1 MIQDMEQHEGFEQR
15 LTQVQAIIDSIEG
28 GQMPLEEA
36 VRQYEAG
43 IQSLN
48 QLEKELTEMKRH
60 ITILQQGEE
69 ISAEEKE

>member
-1 MIQDMEQHEGFEQR
+1 MEQHEGFEQR
-15 LTQVQAIIDSIEG
+15 LTQVKAIIDSIEG

-69 ISAEEKE
+69 IPAEEKE